1 MLKIS
6 DLAYWIKNFIIILM
20 FRYEQPQKGRYR
32 QFYQAGIEIVGEKNY
47 LKDVEAIYLG
57 AHYIIRIR
65 ITIYFEN
72 KLNWWWRF

>member
-1 MLKIS
+1 MNNHKRDVIVS
-6 DLAYWIKNFIIILM
+6 FI
-20 FRYEQPQKGRYR
+20 RR
-32 QFYQAGIEIVGEKNY
+32 GIEIVGEKNY

-72 KLNWWWRF
+72 KLNWWWSF

>member
-6 DLAYWIKNFIIILM
+6 DLASLN
-20 FRYEQPQKGRYR
+20 QK
-32 QFYQAGIEIVGEKNY
+32 FYYYTYVSLWTTTKGTLSSVLSAGIEIVGEKNY

-72 KLNWWWRF
+72 KLNWWWSF

>member
-1 MLKIS
+1 
-6 DLAYWIKNFIIILM
+6 M
-20 FRYEQPQKGRYR
+20 FRYEQPQKGTLSSVLSGRYWDCW
-32 QFYQAGIEIVGEKNY
+32 EKNY